1 MEEVAP
7 QQSVASGLPT
17 KFRDPDVTAKG
28 ESRAFVALD
37 RLDTLW
43 FNTGTLCNIECRN
56 CYIESS
62 PSNDRLAYLSA
73 AEVGRYLDEI
83 DDLALSTREIGFT
96 GGEPFMNPE
105 FLEMVEDALVR
116 RLEVL
121 ILTNAMQPMMRPS
134 IQEGLVRLRGTY
146 GNRLNLRVS
155 LDHFTRRLHD
165 TERGPGSWER
175 TLEGTR
181 WLAGNGFKLSVAG
194 RTCWGEDEASA
205 RAGYRSLFEA
215 EGLPVDTA
223 DPEALV
229 LFPEMDAT
237 VDVPEISVHCWETLG
252 VDPRSIMC
260 ATSRM
265 VAKRKGATS
274 PAVIACTLLPYDR
287 RFELGESLGE
297 SLGTVKLNHPYCAMF
312 CVLGGGSCS
321 AASG

>member
-7 QQSVASGLPT
+7 QQSVSSGVQT

-28 ESRAFVALD
+28 ESRAFVGLD

-62 PSNDRLAYLSA
+62 PSNDRLTYLSA
-73 AEVGRYLDEI
+73 AEVRRYLDEI
-83 DDLALSTREIGFT
+83 DDLELPTREIGFT

-121 ILTNAMQPMMRPS
+121 ILTNAMQPMMRPP

-146 GNRLNLRVS
+146 GDRLKLRVS

-165 TERGPGSWER
+165 TERGPGSWEL

-194 RTCWGEDEASA
+194 RTCWGEDEARA

-223 DPEALV
+223 DPEELV

-287 RFELGESLGE
+287 RFELGVSLGE
-297 SLGTVKLNHPYCAMF
+297 SLGAVKLNDPYCAMF

-321 AASG
+321 AASD

>member
-1 MEEVAP
+1 MENVAP
-7 QQSVASGLPT
+7 QQSVASGLQT
-17 KFRDPDVTAKG
+17 KFRDPDLTVKG
-28 ESRAFVALD
+28 ESRAFVAFE

-83 DDLALSTREIGFT
+83 DDLSLPTREIGFT

-116 RLEVL
+116 GLEVL
-121 ILTNAMQPMMRPS
+121 ILTNAMQPMMRPR
-134 IQEGLVRLRGTY
+134 IQQGLVRLRGTH
-146 GNRLNLRVS
+146 GDRLKLRVS
-155 LDHFTRRLHD
+155 LDHFTQRLHD
-165 TERGPGSWER
+165 TERGEGSWEL
-175 TLEGTR
+175 TLAGTR

-205 RAGYRSLFEA
+205 RAGYRSLFAA

-260 ATSRM
+260 ASSRM

-287 RFELGESLGE
+287 RFELGENLEE